1 MEDPRLRKIDPQEK
15 IQAVITTAR
24 RLFVEHG
31 YHSVSIPM
39 IVKESRVSTG
49 AIYHHFDN
57 KEQLARR
64 IYDQTLSEFQEMLEQ
79 RLAGQGDVLSR
90 LSAFG
95 KLLVDVAQSDP
106 EMMRYM
112 LFLNHGEF
120 LSSCPPI
127 CSSTP
132 FRWVQ
137 ETIRNGIADG
147 ILRSEHPFVAAASF
161 IGAILRTIELSY
173 QGVITE
179 SLDTL
184 ISPILD
190 HALRSIR
197 A

>member
-1 MEDPRLRKIDPQEK
+1 MEAQRLRKIDPQEK
-15 IQAVITTAR
+15 IRAVIITAR

-39 IVKESRVSTG
+39 IVRESRVSTG
-49 AIYHHFDN
+49 AIYHHFGN

-64 IYDQTLSEFQEMLEQ
+64 IYDQTLSEFQQMLEQ
-79 RLAGQGDVLSR
+79 RLVGQDDVLSKLR
-90 LSAFG
+90 AFG

-106 EMMRYM
+106 QMMRYM

-127 CSSTP
+127 CSSAP

-147 ILRSEHPFVAAASF
+147 TLRSEHPFVAAASF
-161 IGAILRTIELSY
+161 TGAILRTIELNY

-179 SLDTL
+179 PLDTL
-184 ISPILD
+184 VFPILD
-190 HALRSIR
+190 HALRAVR